1 MLGTIIGIEENQ
13 VLLKLA
19 IDVEN
24 FNNLINIHVVMEE
37 GNRKIVGEII
47 NIKEGIAYINL
58 LGEIININFVF
69 GVIVKPAFSSTVKLI
84 SKEKI
89 PMIIAVVVAIAIC
102 IAALY
107 FFESYESVYYTQID
121 NTKVAK
127 LSSTDDM
134 KYEYTLDCYN
144 EKGKKKELKFKTS
157 RELREDAFLKL
168 EVKTF
173 GVHSWEEVQYD
184 ELPEK
189 VQTNYTK

>member
-1 MLGTIIGIEENQ
+1 
-13 VLLKLA
+13 
-19 IDVEN
+19 
-24 FNNLINIHVVMEE
+24 MES
-37 GNRKIVGEII
+37 
-47 NIKEGIAYINL
+47 L
-58 LGEIININFVF
+58 
-69 GVIVKPAFSSTVKLI
+69 
-84 SKEKI
+84 KEKL

-107 FFESYESVYYTQID
+107 FFESYESVYHTQID

>member
-1 MLGTIIGIEENQ
+1 
-13 VLLKLA
+13 
-19 IDVEN
+19 
-24 FNNLINIHVVMEE
+24 MES
-37 GNRKIVGEII
+37 
-47 NIKEGIAYINL
+47 L
-58 LGEIININFVF
+58 
-69 GVIVKPAFSSTVKLI
+69 
-84 SKEKI
+84 KEKL

-107 FFESYESVYYTQID
+107 FFERYESVYYTQID